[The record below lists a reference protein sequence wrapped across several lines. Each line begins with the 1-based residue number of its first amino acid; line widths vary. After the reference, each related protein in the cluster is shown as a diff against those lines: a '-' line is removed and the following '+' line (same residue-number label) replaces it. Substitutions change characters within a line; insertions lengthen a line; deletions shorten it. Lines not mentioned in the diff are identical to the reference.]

1 MIIKKLNTM
10 FHKHSRWIFG
20 IFAAV
25 IIIAFMDFL
34 TPGQGGCAFSGGPE
48 SQSVGTAFGKK
59 VTYGDLIDLE
69 NELQIFESMIG
80 NRSQREAKVLF
91 YYYCVL
97 KRAEQLNF
105 TIGDKEI
112 AKIVRILPVFVEN
125 GKFSQ
130 QKYADF
136 LKKNQIAEAA
146 LVESVR
152 KALIIEQLPM
162 AMANSVTVTEQ
173 EIENLYRSNFP
184 RVGIRAYKVNASD
197 FAKLVKV
204 DDAELNKFMAANK
217 ANYVVPGKIDALGVE
232 LPAAPFKAAA
242 EKVITDDFTAKFIKE
257 RNLTGADVK
266 TIRPLLVDQKANELA
281 SVKMNAFYREVLNAM
296 DAAKDAAAKKEIF
309 RNIAAKNK
317 FIVIEGKDVTFDASG
332 IDKINSAELIAELRS
347 MPLSDSVNPITRPRK
362 SANGVAVAFLLK
374 RTAPRPMTFAEAKKQ
389 LTADYTKAESLKLAA
404 IKAKEQWS
412 GIMKL
417 APAKRSAAFTK
428 LGKLETITFSMISAP
443 EKNPE
448 HMAIVAAASP
458 FMRTMK
464 TGDIS
469 GVINTADGALLV
481 EMFKRAPALMDDY
494 PKHKEM
500 LQQQLMSEKTRQL
513 QMEFMTYI
521 DRNCQC
527 NIEDRAPGN

>member
-1 MIIKKLNTM
+1 MIIKKLNSM

-69 NELQIFESMIG
+69 NELQIFESVIG
-80 NRSQREAKVLF
+80 NRSQREPKVLF

-136 LKKNQIAEAA
+136 LKKNQIAEAD
-146 LVESVR
+146 LVESIR

-162 AMANSVTVTEQ
+162 AMTNSVTVTEQ

-184 RVGIRAYKVNASD
+184 RVGIRAYKVKAAD

-217 ANYVVPGKIDALGVE
+217 ANYVIPGKIDALGVE

-242 EKVITDDFTAKFIKE
+242 EKVITNDFTEKFIKE

-281 SVKMNAFYREVLNAM
+281 SVRMNSFYREVLNAM

-317 FIVIEGKDVTFDASG
+317 FTVIEGKDVTFDASG

-347 MPLSDSVNPITRPRK
+347 MPLSDSVTPITRPRK
-362 SANGVAVAFLLK
+362 SANGHEYIFSEGTIAF
-374 RTAPRPMTFAEAKKQ
+374 PDPWDRP
-389 LTADYTKAESLKLAA
+389 
-404 IKAKEQWS
+404 
-412 GIMKL
+412 G
-417 APAKRSAAFTK
+417 
-428 LGKLETITFSMISAP
+428 
-443 EKNPE
+443 
-448 HMAIVAAASP
+448 
-458 FMRTMK
+458 RTMLTSESTLNRSTHVVSDPG
-464 TGDIS
+464 TGRLRILTPVEAERLQGFDDEWTNSGMPDRMRYFCMGNALVVPMITRMGKILDTIIS
-469 GVINTADGALLV
+469 Q
-481 EMFKRAPALMDDY
+481 EP
-494 PKHKEM
+494 
-500 LQQQLMSEKTRQL
+500 
-513 QMEFMTYI
+513 
-521 DRNCQC
+521 
-527 NIEDRAPGN
+527 

>member
-1 MIIKKLNTM
+1 MIIKKLNSM

-20 IFAAV
+20 IFAAI

-34 TPGQGGCAFSGGPE
+34 TPGRGGCAFDGGPE
-48 SQSVGTAFGKK
+48 GQAVGTAFGKK
-59 VTYGDLIDLE
+59 VSYGDLIDLD

-80 NRSQREAKVLF
+80 SRSQREAKVLF

-112 AKIVRILPVFVEN
+112 AKIVRIMPIFTEN

-136 LKKNQIAEAA
+136 LKKNQIQPAA
-146 LVESVR
+146 LVEAVR

-162 AMANSVTVTEQ
+162 SMANSVTVTDKEV
-173 EIENLYRSNFP
+173 ENLYRSNFP

-217 ANYVVPGKIDALGVE
+217 ANYVVPGKIDALAVE

-242 EKVITDDFTAKFIKE
+242 EKVITNEFTEKFIKE
-257 RNLTGADVK
+257 RNLTGVDAK
-266 TIRPLLVDQKANELA
+266 TIRPLLVDQKAGELA
-281 SVKMNAFYREVLNAM
+281 SVKMNSFYREVLNAM
-296 DAAKDAAAKKEIF
+296 DAAKDAAAKKDIF
-309 RNIAAKNK
+309 RNIAAGNK
-317 FIVIEGKDVTFDASG
+317 LTVIEGKDVTFDASG

-347 MPLSDSVNPITRPRK
+347 MPLSDAINPITRPRK
-362 SANGVAVAFLLK
+362 SANGVAVAFLLN

-389 LTADYTKAESLKLAA
+389 LTDDYTKAESLKLAA

-412 GIMKL
+412 SIMKL
-417 APAKRSAAFTK
+417 APAKRSAAFSK
-428 LGKLETITFSMISAP
+428 LGKLETITFSMISIP
-443 EKNPE
+443 EKNPD

-481 EMFKRAPALMDDY
+481 EMFSRMPAFMDDL
-494 PKHKEM
+494 PKHSEM
-500 LQQQLMSEKTRQL
+500 LKRQLMEEKTRQL

-527 NIEDRAPGN
+527 NIEDRKQGN